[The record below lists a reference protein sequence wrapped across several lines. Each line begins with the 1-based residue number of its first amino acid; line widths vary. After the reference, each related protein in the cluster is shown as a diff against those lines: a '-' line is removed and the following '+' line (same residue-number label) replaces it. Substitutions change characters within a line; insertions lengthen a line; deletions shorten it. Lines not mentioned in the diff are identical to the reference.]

1 MVTTLKPPARKAA
14 ASPARAH
21 EADLWAGRRGWAA
34 GLEDISG
41 QLRLQVAGA
50 AAGVLTVDR
59 GEVEIAPDGDAP
71 AALTVDSQQTLLGV
85 LGGEVHPFVAFLQGR
100 LHLQGDRP
108 LGLRIMFGLQAGS
121 PWSGLIHG
129 S

>member
-50 AAGVLTVDR
+50 AAGVLTVD
-59 GEVEIAPDGDAP
+59 
-71 AALTVDSQQTLLGV
+71 SQQTLLGV